1 MNSLTEE
8 NYLKALFNLANDSGE
23 VNVNELSKSL
33 DIKMPTVTSMMK
45 KLSKKKLVHYESYKP
60 LRLTD
65 KGKNDL

>member
-33 DIKMPTVTSMMK
+33 AIKMPTVTSMMK
-45 KLSKKKLVHYESYKP
+45 KLSE
-60 LRLTD
+60 
-65 KGKNDL
+65 KN